1 MSTAKTFIFV
11 VKNCIKPHTIRLSF
25 TLAKANFKLRNEGS
39 YLGVLWYLL
48 NPLALFFT
56 ILIVRKTAFS
66 HSEITMY
73 PVYLLIGLV
82 IMGYL
87 NRAIGISADIIR
99 GNSGFI
105 KSIQV
110 PSEVLVLST
119 MIHLFLLH
127 IFEIFLIVGLGLY
140 FDVPLFGIV
149 LYVASVALFTL
160 FLLGL
165 AFSFS
170 TIGVFV
176 SDIANLW
183 SICSQFIFFITP
195 TFYSLQE
202 GTFIYLVNQFN
213 PLYYFMTLSREALI
227 FGTASVQVMFFACI
241 YTMVSVGIG
250 LYIFSKYRIKFAE
263 LL

>member
-1 MSTAKTFIFV
+1 MNTLKS
-11 VKNCIKPHTIRLSF
+11 CISVIRTCLTPYAMRLSF

-56 ILIVRKTAFS
+56 ILVVRKTAFS
-66 HSEITMY
+66 HTEIALY

-82 IMGYL
+82 IISYL
-87 NRAIGISADIIR
+87 NRVISISADIIR

-110 PSEVLVLST
+110 PPEVLVLST
-119 MIHLFLLH
+119 IIHLFLLH
-127 IFEIFLIVGLGLY
+127 IFEIGLIVALGIY
-140 FDVPLFGIV
+140 FDVAYVSIV
-149 LYVASVALFTL
+149 FYVLSVLCFTL

-165 AFSFS
+165 AFCFS

-176 SDIANLW
+176 SDIGNLW
-183 SICSQFIFFITP
+183 SICSQLLFFITP
-195 TFYSLQE
+195 TFYSIDQ
-202 GTFIYLVNQFN
+202 GTRLYTINQYN
-213 PLYYFMTLSREALI
+213 PLFHFMNMSREALI
-227 FGTASVQVMFFACI
+227 SGT
-241 YTMVSVGIG
+241 VSVHTLVSCAICIALSVGLG
-250 LYIFSKYRIKFAE
+250 LYVFAKYRIKFAE